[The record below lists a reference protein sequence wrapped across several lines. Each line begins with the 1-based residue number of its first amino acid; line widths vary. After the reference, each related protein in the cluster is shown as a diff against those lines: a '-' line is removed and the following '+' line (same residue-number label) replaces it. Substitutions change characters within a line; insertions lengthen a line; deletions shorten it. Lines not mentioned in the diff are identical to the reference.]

1 MSTQTDNP
9 VETKKIPLPSL
20 STLSHGT
27 CGYDAYMFLQES
39 LVVSIPL
46 SLSDCLLQPLLPGEE
61 AVILFLPPADAL
73 LLP

>member
-1 MSTQTDNP
+1 M
-9 VETKKIPLPSL
+9 EEKKNIRPLSH
-20 STLSHGT
+20 STLSLGT

-46 SLSDCLLQPLLPGEE
+46 SLSDCLLQPLLPREE